1 MSTTVSAPPR
11 VGELLRG
18 WRQRRRLSQLDLSLE
33 AEVSTRHLSFVETGR
48 STPSRELVLHLAEH
62 LDVPLRERN
71 TLLLAA
77 GYAPSYQQ
85 TPLDADDMA
94 PVRDAVEKILEGHDP
109 YPAVVV
115 DRQWNLVAA
124 NDALLAVLTDGV
136 DPALLAPPA
145 NVLRASLHPD
155 GLAPRIVNFRQWA
168 DHLLERLD
176 RQIAASGD
184 PDLVALRDGLLEL
197 PGVAGPRQVTD
208 APDPAARLFVPLVLR
223 TGDGPP
229 LRFFST
235 VATFGTALDITV
247 AELAI
252 ESFFP
257 ADEATASALAALRPP
272 QAEVG

>member
-1 MSTTVSAPPR
+1 MA
-11 VGELLRG
+11 
-18 WRQRRRLSQLDLSLE
+18 
-33 AEVSTRHLSFVETGR
+33 
-48 STPSRELVLHLAEH
+48 STP
-62 LDVPLRERN
+62 
-71 TLLLAA
+71 T
-77 GYAPSYQQ
+77 
-85 TPLDADDMA
+85 
-94 PVRDAVEKILEGHDP
+94 
-109 YPAVVV
+109 
-115 DRQWNLVAA
+115 
-124 NDALLAVLTDGV
+124 
-136 DPALLAPPA
+136 LLAPPA

-184 PDLVALRDGLLEL
+184 PELVALRDELLAL

-208 APDPAARLFVPLVLR
+208 ADTDPAARLFVPLVLR

-272 QAEVG
+272 QAEAG